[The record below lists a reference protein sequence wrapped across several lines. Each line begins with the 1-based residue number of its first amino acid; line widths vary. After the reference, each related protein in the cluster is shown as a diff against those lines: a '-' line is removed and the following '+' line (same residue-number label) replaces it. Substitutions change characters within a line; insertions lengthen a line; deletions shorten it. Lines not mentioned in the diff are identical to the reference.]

1 MRISPLAAAVAAA
14 LCLPVHADSGVIPS
28 TSPAETLDAVR
39 VHGRRPTP
47 LPQAGTA
54 SDPETRAAG
63 TARSDDSAALLERFP
78 GVSLQGAGGVS
89 ALPSLRGLGDDRVRI
104 KVDGMDLVS
113 ACGNHM
119 NPPLSYIAPS
129 QVGEVAVFA
138 GITPVSLGGDSIGGT
153 IAVSSE
159 APRFAEPGEGVL
171 QTGEL
176 GLRYRSNGEAYGADA
191 ALNLAGERLA
201 FRYQGAFASA
211 GNYRAGAR
219 FKPTGPAAAGRD
231 ALDGDTVGS
240 SAYRSGNHSVGLALR
255 WDRHRVGLDYAVQD
269 IPLQGF
275 PNQRMDM
282 TRNDSTRVNLAYEG
296 RFGWGT
302 LTARAYREHT
312 RHAMQFGDDK
322 LFWYGPPDGVP
333 GTVCGTAP
341 GCVAAG
347 MPMDT
352 EGRNRGLAIN
362 AEIAATERSVLRAG
376 GEWQDY
382 RLDDYWLPSGKM
394 MWPDTFWN
402 IRDGRR
408 ERSAAFAEWET
419 AWSARWLSQF
429 GLRRENVRMDA
440 GPVQAYNGMFSP
452 ADAAAFNAADRRRAD
467 ANLDLTALARFT
479 PSPTHSLEFGLAR
492 KTRSPNLY
500 ERYAWSTH
508 GMAMRMVNLAGD
520 GNGYVGNLALRPE
533 TAYTASLNAMWRGA
547 GEDAWQ
553 LTLSPYLTHV
563 DDFIDAERCVSA
575 TPYGMACTAQNGSRD
590 TGFVY
595 LRFANA
601 RARLAGIDARAEL
614 PLARSAR
621 FGEYRLR
628 ARMSAAH
635 AENRDTGDGL
645 YNQMPMNAE
654 FALQR
659 RKGRWTQTLETEL
672 VDAKRDVSDVRNELR
687 TAGYG
692 LWHLRGSYENG
703 GLRVDLG
710 VDNLFDRFYA
720 HPLGGAYLGQGKTM
734 SAGDVP
740 WGVAVPGKGRAL
752 YAGIRWRF

>member
-1 MRISPLAAAVAAA
+1 MRISPLVAAVAAA
-14 LCLPVHADSGVIPS
+14 LCFPVHAGTGVIPA
-28 TSPAETLDAVR
+28 TPGELDAVQ
-39 VHGRRPTP
+39 VHGQRPTP
-47 LPQAGTA
+47 LPQAGNTT
-54 SDPETRAAG
+54 DTDTLAAG
-63 TARSDDSAALLERFP
+63 AARSDDSAGLLDGFA
-78 GVSLQGAGGVS
+78 GIALQGAGGVS
-89 ALPSLRGLGDDRVRI
+89 ALPNLRGLGDDRVRI

-129 QVGEVAVFA
+129 QVGEIRVFA

-153 IAVSSE
+153 IAVSTE
-159 APRFAEPGEGVL
+159 APRFAEPGEGIV
-171 QTGEL
+171 QTGEI
-176 GLRYRSNGEAYGADA
+176 GLRYRSNGDAFGADA
-191 ALNLAGERLA
+191 ALDLANERLA
-201 FRYQGAFASA
+201 FRYRGAFARA
-211 GNYRAGAR
+211 GNYRASAA
-219 FKPTGPAAAGRD
+219 FKPAGPAAGGRD
-231 ALDGDTVGS
+231 ELDGETVGS
-240 SAYRSGNHSVGLALR
+240 SAYRTINHALGLAL
-255 WDRHRVGLDYAVQD
+255 DLGAHRLALDYALQD

-282 TRNDSTRVNLAYEG
+282 TRNDSERLNLGYDG

-302 LTARAYREHT
+302 LAARAYRERT

-322 LFWYGPPDGVP
+322 LFWYGPPDGIP

-352 EGRNRGLAIN
+352 EGGNTGVTLKAD
-362 AEIAATERSVLRAG
+362 IAATQRSVLRAG
-376 GEWQDY
+376 LEWQRY

-408 ERSAAFAEWET
+408 DRMAGFAEWET
-419 AWSARWLSQF
+419 AWSARWLTQF

-452 ADAAAFNAADRRRAD
+452 VDAAAFNAAARARLD
-467 ANLDLTALARFT
+467 TNLDLTALARFT
-479 PSPTHSLEFGLAR
+479 PSPTHSVEFGLAR

-533 TAYTASLNAMWRGA
+533 TAHTASVSARWRGT
-547 GEDAWQ
+547 GENGWQ
-553 LTLSPYLTHV
+553 LTLTPYLTHV
-563 DDFIDAERCVSA
+563 DGYIDAERCVSA
-575 TPYGMACTAQNGSRD
+575 TPYGMACTAQNLGREK
-590 TGFVY
+590 GFVY
-595 LRFANA
+595 LRFVNA
-601 RARLAGIDARAEL
+601 QARLAGIDAQAEL

-628 ARMSAAH
+628 AVLSTAH
-635 AENRDTGDGL
+635 AENLDTGDGL
-645 YNQMPMNAE
+645 YNQMPMNAKL
-654 FALQR
+654 ALQR
-659 RKGRWTQTLETEL
+659 RQGRWTHTLETEL
-672 VDAKRDVSDVRNELR
+672 VDAKTDISATRNELR

-692 LWHLRGSYENG
+692 LWHLRGSYEHDS
-703 GLRVDLG
+703 LRVDVG
-710 VDNLFDRFYA
+710 IDNLFDRFYA

-740 WGVAVPGKGRAL
+740 WGVAVPGKGRSI
-752 YAGIRWRF
+752 YAGVSWRF

>member
-14 LCLPVHADSGVIPS
+14 LCLPAHAVHGVIPS
-28 TSPAETLDAVR
+28 TKPAETLDAVQ
-39 VHGRRPTP
+39 VHGQRPTP
-47 LPQAGTA
+47 LPQAGNLPDADTL
-54 SDPETRAAG
+54 AAG
-63 TARSDDSAALLERFP
+63 TARSDDSAALLDGFA
-78 GVSLQGAGGVS
+78 GIALQGAGGVS

-104 KVDGMDLVS
+104 KIDGMDLVS

-176 GLRYRSNGEAYGADA
+176 GLRYRSNGEAFGADA

-201 FRYQGAFASA
+201 FRYQSAFADA
-211 GNYRAGAR
+211 GNYRAGAA
-219 FKPTGPAAAGRD
+219 FKPTGAAAAGRD
-231 ALDGDTVGS
+231 MLDGETVGS
-240 SAYRSGNHSVGLALR
+240 SAYRSVNHRIGLAVRFDDQRLS
-255 WDRHRVGLDYAVQD
+255 LEYAVQD

-282 TRNDSTRVNLAYEG
+282 TRNDSERLNLGYDG

-302 LTARAYREHT
+302 LAARAYRERT

-333 GTVCGTAP
+333 GTICGTAP

-352 EGRNRGLAIN
+352 KGRNTGLALK
-362 AEIAATERSVLRAG
+362 ADVAASGRSVLRAG
-376 GEWQDY
+376 AEWQHY

-408 ERSAAFAEWET
+408 DRLAAFAEWET
-419 AWSARWLSQF
+419 AWNARWLTQF

-440 GPVQAYNGMFSP
+440 GPVQAYNDQFSP
-452 ADAAAFNAADRRRAD
+452 IDAAAFNAAERERLD

-479 PSPTHSLEFGLAR
+479 PSSAHSVEFGLAR

-500 ERYAWSTH
+500 ERYAWSAH

-533 TAYTASLNAMWRGA
+533 TAHTASVSARWQGA
-547 GEDAWQ
+547 GEDGWQ
-553 LTLSPYLTHV
+553 LTLTPYLTHV
-563 DDFIDAERCVSA
+563 DNYIDAERCMSA
-575 TPYGMACTAQNGSRD
+575 TPYGMSCTAQNLSRES
-590 TGFVY
+590 GFVY
-595 LRFANA
+595 LRFVNA
-601 RARLAGIDARAEL
+601 QARLTGIDAQAEL
-614 PLARSAR
+614 PLTRSTR

-628 ARMSAAH
+628 AVMSAAH
-635 AENRDTGDGL
+635 AEYRDTNDGL
-645 YNQMPMNAE
+645 YNQMPMNAKL
-654 FALQR
+654 ALQR
-659 RKGRWTQTLETEL
+659 RQGRWTQTLEAEL
-672 VDAKRDVSDVRNELR
+672 VDAKTDVSATRNELR

-692 LWHLRGSYENG
+692 LWHVRGGYEHG
-703 GLRVDLG
+703 SLRVDLG

-734 SAGDVP
+734 SAADVP
-740 WGVAVPGKGRAL
+740 WGVAVPGKGRSL
-752 YAGIRWRF
+752 YAGFSWRF

>member
-1 MRISPLAAAVAAA
+1 MRISPLVAAVAAA
-14 LCLPVHADSGVIPS
+14 LCFPVHADSGVIPA
-28 TSPAETLDAVR
+28 TSGELDAVQVR
-39 VHGRRPTP
+39 GQRPTP
-47 LPQAGTA
+47 LPQAGNMPDA
-54 SDPETRAAG
+54 DALAAG
-63 TARSDDSAALLERFP
+63 AARSDDTARLLDGFA
-78 GVSLQGAGGVS
+78 GIALQGAGGVS

-153 IAVSSE
+153 IAISSE
-159 APRFAEPGEGVL
+159 APRFAEPGEGIVRA
-171 QTGEL
+171 GEI
-176 GLRYRSNGEAYGADA
+176 GLRYRSNGDAFGADA
-191 ALNLAGERLA
+191 ALDLAGERLA
-201 FRYQGAFASA
+201 FRYRGAFARA
-211 GNYRAGAR
+211 GNYRAGAA
-219 FKPTGPAAAGRD
+219 FKPAGPAAAGRNE
-231 ALDGDTVGS
+231 LDGETVGS
-240 SAYRSGNHSVGLALR
+240 SAYRSVNHALGFAL
-255 WDRHRVGLDYAVQD
+255 DLDGHRLSLDYAVQD

-282 TRNDSTRVNLAYEG
+282 TRNDSERVNIAYDG

-302 LTARAYREHT
+302 LAARAYREHT

-333 GTVCGTAP
+333 GAVCGMAP

-352 EGRNRGLAIN
+352 EGLNNGLSIKAVV
-362 AEIAATERSVLRAG
+362 AASERSVLRAG
-376 GEWQDY
+376 AELQRH

-408 ERSAAFAEWET
+408 DRLAAFAEWET
-419 AWSARWLSQF
+419 TWNVSWLTQF

-452 ADAAAFNAADRRRAD
+452 IDAAAFNAAERERLD
-467 ANLDLTALARFT
+467 ANLDVTALARFT
-479 PSPTHSLEFGLAR
+479 PSPTRSVEFGLAR
-492 KTRSPNLY
+492 KTRSPNLH

-508 GMAMRMVNLAGD
+508 GMAMRMVNLSGD

-533 TAYTASLNAMWRGA
+533 TAHTASVSARWRGA
-547 GEDAWQ
+547 GEDGWQ
-553 LTLSPYLTHV
+553 LTLTPYLTHV
-563 DDFIDAERCVSA
+563 DGYIDAERCVSA
-575 TPYGMACTAQNGSRD
+575 TPYGMACTAQNLGLEN
-590 TGFVY
+590 GFVY
-595 LRFANA
+595 LRFVNA
-601 RARLAGIDARAEL
+601 QARLAGIDAQAEF
-614 PLARSAR
+614 PLARSER

-628 ARMSAAH
+628 AVMSAAH
-635 AENRDTGDGL
+635 AENLDTGDGL
-645 YNQMPMNAE
+645 YNQMPMNAKI
-654 FALQR
+654 ALEHRQ
-659 RKGRWTQTLETEL
+659 GRWTHTLETEL
-672 VDAKRDVSDVRNELR
+672 VDAKTDVSATRNELQ

-692 LWHLRGSYENG
+692 LWHLRGSYERDS
-703 GLRVDLG
+703 LRVDVG
-710 VDNLFDRFYA
+710 IDNLFDRFYA

-734 SAGDVP
+734 SAVDVP
-740 WGVAVPGKGRAL
+740 WGVAVPGKGRSL
-752 YAGIRWRF
+752 YAGVSWRF

>member
-1 MRISPLAAAVAAA
+1 MRISPLVAAVAAA
-14 LCLPVHADSGVIPS
+14 LCLPAHADNGVIPS
-28 TSPAETLDAVR
+28 TKPAETLDAVQ
-39 VHGRRPTP
+39 VHGQRPTP
-47 LPQAGTA
+47 LPQAGNLPDADTL
-54 SDPETRAAG
+54 AAG
-63 TARSDDSAALLERFP
+63 TARSDDSAALLDGFA
-78 GVSLQGAGGVS
+78 GIALQGAGGVS

-119 NPPLSYIAPS
+119 NPPLSYVAPS
-129 QVGEVAVFA
+129 QIGEVAVFA

-159 APRFAEPGEGVL
+159 APRFAEPGQGVM

-176 GLRYRSNGEAYGADA
+176 GLRYRSNGEAFGADA
-191 ALNLAGERLA
+191 VLNLAGERLA
-201 FRYQGAFASA
+201 FRYQGAFADA
-211 GNYRAGAR
+211 GNYRAGAA
-219 FKPTGPAAAGRD
+219 FKPAGTAAAGRD
-231 ALDGDTVGS
+231 VLDGETIGS
-240 SAYRSGNHSVGLALR
+240 SAYRSINHRVGLALR
-255 WDRHRVGLDYAVQD
+255 LNDQRLSLDYAVQD

-282 TRNDSTRVNLAYEG
+282 TRNDSERLNLAYDG

-302 LTARAYREHT
+302 LAARAYRERT
-312 RHAMQFGDDK
+312 RHAMQFGNDK

-352 EGRNRGLAIN
+352 EGRNTGLVLKADV
-362 AEIAATERSVLRAG
+362 AASERSVLRAG
-376 GEWQDY
+376 AEWQRY
-382 RLDDYWLPSGKM
+382 RLDDYWRPSGRM
-394 MWPDTFWN
+394 MWPDTMWN

-408 ERSAAFAEWET
+408 ERLAAFAEWET
-419 AWSARWLSQF
+419 AWNARWLTQF

-452 ADAAAFNAADRRRAD
+452 IDAAAFNAAERERSD

-479 PSPTHSLEFGLAR
+479 PSPAHSLEFGLAR

-533 TAYTASLNAMWRGA
+533 TAHTASVSARWRGG
-547 GEDAWQ
+547 GEDGWQ
-553 LTLSPYLTHV
+553 LALTPYLTHV
-563 DDFIDAERCVSA
+563 DGYIDAERCVSA
-575 TPYGMACTAQNGSRD
+575 TPYGMACTAENLSRED
-590 TGFVY
+590 GFVY
-595 LRFANA
+595 LRFVNA
-601 RARLAGIDARAEL
+601 QARLAGIDAEAEL

-628 ARMSAAH
+628 ALMSAAH

-645 YNQMPMNAE
+645 HNQMPMNAKL
-654 FALQR
+654 ALQR
-659 RKGRWTQTLETEL
+659 RHGRWTQTLEAEL
-672 VDAKRDVSDVRNELR
+672 VDAKTDVSAVRNELR
-687 TAGYG
+687 TAGYS

-710 VDNLFDRFYA
+710 IDNLFDRFYA

-740 WGVAVPGKGRAL
+740 WGVAVPGKGRSL
-752 YAGIRWRF
+752 YAGISWRF